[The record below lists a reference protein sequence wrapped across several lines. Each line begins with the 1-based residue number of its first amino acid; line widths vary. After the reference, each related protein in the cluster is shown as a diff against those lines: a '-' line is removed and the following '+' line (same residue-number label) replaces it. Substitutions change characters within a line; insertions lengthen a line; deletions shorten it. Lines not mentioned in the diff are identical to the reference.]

1 MIKLKYSL
9 VLPMVAIVL
18 LMSAAQAPFL
28 FSSKICNPPN
38 GVMQPS
44 CTDFKLWVQNQSQYP
59 DHDEMNH
66 GLGLIPAPVD
76 LTSMPS
82 KNVTN
87 TMKSR
92 FIVPASKKITSFKF
106 F

>member
-9 VLPMVAIVL
+9 ALPVLAL
-18 LMSAAQAPFL
+18 LLVISAVQAPFL
-28 FSSKICNPPN
+28 FSSKFCPPSQ

-44 CTDFKLWVQNQSQYP
+44 CTDFTRWVQNQSQYP

-82 KNVTN
+82 KNVMN
-87 TMKSR
+87 TLKSR
-92 FIVPASKKITSFKF
+92 FIISSSKKIASSNF